1 MFVLYIY
8 MSKTRK
14 TKRSKMTTKL
24 KSKSLKLKRKQSIQ
38 KKRTMYGGAE
48 GDKVDEVINPIV
60 EKTDT
65 GKELKHTERD
75 TEHRR
80 LLNDDGVYKGEF
92 FENDGKRT
100 FHGEGTLYYDEHG
113 IHKTY
118 KGEWENGKKHG
129 KGTLT
134 YANGATY
141 EGDWVNGKKHG
152 QGTLKKNSKVIYD
165 GQWKD
170 NEPDYIFPKYH
181 DTPYKKFMK
190 GLYADRDSKEKER
203 QRKGNA
209 KGRFGYGDIMY
220 GDPNQQNKPYEP

>member
-1 MFVLYIY
+1 
-8 MSKTRK
+8 
-14 TKRSKMTTKL
+14 
-24 KSKSLKLKRKQSIQ
+24 
-38 KKRTMYGGAE
+38 MYGGDE

-65 GKELKHTERD
+65 GKELKHTARD
-75 TEHRR
+75 TKDGY
-80 LLNDDGVYKGEF
+80 LWNNDGKYKGQF
-92 FENDGKRT
+92 FENDGKTT
-100 FHGEGTLYYDEHG
+100 FHGEGTLEYFKYG

-141 EGDWVNGKKHG
+141 EGDWVDGSKEGK
-152 QGTLKKNSKVIYD
+152 GTLKKNSKVIYK
-165 GQWKD
+165 GNWKN

-181 DTPYKKFMK
+181 DTPYKKFME
-190 GLYADRDSKEKER
+190 GLHAARDREERER
-203 QRKGNA
+203 QEALNA

-220 GDPNQQNKPYEP
+220 GEAH